1 MDIRYL
7 GTDYGGWTVD
17 IDSISDGD
25 VVISGGVG
33 EDISF
38 DEELMKVRDVKIV
51 FVDPTEKSHRFM
63 EGRVT
68 GDNELIKMAITD
80 KSGETIKM
88 FKNKNPEWVS
98 ESVSNTHDMVGED
111 YYETETVSITDLVE
125 KYNPS
130 LIKIDI
136 EGSEYD
142 VLSQCVGVKQI
153 CVEFHHHC
161 MTDKN
166 YMDTLRVVNEMIS
179 NGYRVIKDKGNMQEV
194 TFLKN
199 S

>member
-1 MDIRYL
+1 MNIKYL
-7 GTDYGGWTVD
+7 GTEYGGWTVD
-17 IDSISDGD
+17 VDSINDGD

-38 DEELMKVRDVKIV
+38 DESLMNEKNVKII
-51 FVDPTEKSHRFM
+51 FVDPTEKSHKFM

-68 GDNELIKMAITD
+68 GENELLKMAITE

-98 ESVSNTHDMVGED
+98 ESVSNTHDMVGEG
-111 YYETETVSITDLVE
+111 YHEAETISITDLVE
-125 KYNPS
+125 KYNPT

-142 VLSQCVGVKQI
+142 VLKQCIGVKQI

-161 MTDKN
+161 MTDKT
-166 YMDTLRVVNEMIS
+166 YMDTLKCVNEMNS
-179 NGYRVIKDKGNMQEV
+179 NGYTVIKDKGNMQEV
-194 TFLKN
+194 TFLKK
-199 S
+199 